1 MNHKYQS
8 RFHLTT
14 VLSVFVLLLASATSA
29 HADLSYEETR
39 SAYQNSYQYEKTQ
52 NYQDAIKAIGVVRLH
67 YPKTYTVN
75 LRLGYLYLQNG
86 QYANALKHYKIAH
99 EVLPD
104 AVSPLLGK
112 MNVSIATKDYN
123 TAEQVGYLII
133 KDDLYNY
140 YANLNLAYVFIQ
152 QKKLDTAEKIVL
164 KMLGKYPEDVAF
176 LTQYA
181 EIQVKREDFS
191 AATELYSNILVLD
204 PENVGANYY
213 FSVRDAKKK

>member
-1 MNHKYQS
+1 MLS
-8 RFHLTT
+8 AMIL
-14 VLSVFVLLLASATSA
+14 VLVSATSA
-29 HADLSYEETR
+29 HAELSYEEIR

-52 NYQDAIKAIGVVRLH
+52 NYKDAIKAIGVVGLH

-99 EVLPD
+99 DVLPD

-123 TAEQVGYLII
+123 TAEQAGYLII

-140 YANLNLAYVFIQ
+140 YGNLNLAFIFIQ

-164 KMLGKYPEDVAF
+164 KMLGKYPEDVSF
-176 LTQYA
+176 LSQYA
-181 EIQVKREDFS
+181 EVQVKREDFN
-191 AATELYSNILVLD
+191 AATEIYSNILVLD
-204 PENVGANYY
+204 PENVSANYY
-213 FSVRDAKKK
+213 FSVTGTKKK